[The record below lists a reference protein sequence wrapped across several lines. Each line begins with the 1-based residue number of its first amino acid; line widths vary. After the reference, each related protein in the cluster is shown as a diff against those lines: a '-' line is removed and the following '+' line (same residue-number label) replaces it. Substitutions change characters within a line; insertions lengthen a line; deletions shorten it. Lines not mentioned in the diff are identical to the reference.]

1 MNESKLISVYG
12 RVSTSNQEDQKT
24 IEAQLSEVRR
34 FAQEKGYTIVKEY
47 IDEGWSG
54 DILARPA
61 LDQLRH
67 DAKDKIWDAV
77 LIYDPDRLGRRLF
90 YQQIVIDELKQLGTE
105 ILFVTTPPV
114 LNAGDELMFGV
125 KGLFAQYEK
134 TKIAER
140 FRIGKVNRVK
150 NNHILL
156 AEAPYGYNYVP
167 NKGKRGN
174 VDYLAGHCEI
184 NEIEAQNVKE
194 IFNWVGNDH
203 LTLRAIVRKLQEL
216 GIKPRKSKR
225 GVWNT
230 STLSTLLR
238 NTTYIGKAH
247 YGASIAV
254 VPLKPLSKETYRK
267 NKKSSRKMRPE
278 ADWITISTPAIIDD
292 DLFFRAGKQL
302 KSNFELSSRNTKN
315 EYLLAGRI
323 WCTCGLRRAG
333 EGPQKGKHLYYR
345 CTDRVKSFPLASTC
359 KAKGLNA
366 RIVDEMVWSKTAEI
380 MSSPELLLEQSKRWL
395 SSNLETFKDLVVDV
409 EELRKEIDKLK
420 KQEDRYLNAYGSGA
434 INLEKY
440 KDCTASIK
448 EKIAANII
456 QINSVQNNGNIRSE
470 IHQPTIDE
478 INNFTQKVSQSL
490 YDLNFKAKK
499 AIINNVIDKVV
510 GTTDGLQ
517 VYGYIPVTSNIN
529 VFTEYRNGE
538 DTTQPSIPFSY
549 VLKIPPPLKT
559 GVDYGFKPLKISI

>member
-1 MNESKLISVYG
+1 MTESKLISVYG

-34 FAQEKGYTIVKEY
+34 FAQERGYTIVKEY

-90 YQQIVIDELKQLGTE
+90 YQQIVIDELKQIGKE

-114 LNAGDELMFGV
+114 INAGDELMFGV

-150 NNHILL
+150 NNQILL
-156 AEAPYGYNYVP
+156 SEAPYGYSYIP

-174 VDYLAGHCEI
+174 ADYLAGHCEI
-184 NEIEAQNVKE
+184 NATEAQIVKE

-203 LTLRAIVRKLQEL
+203 MTLRAIVRKLLEL
-216 GIKPRKSKR
+216 GIKPRKSTR

-247 YGASIAV
+247 YGASIAIA
-254 VPLKPLSKETYRK
+254 PIKPFSKETYRK
-267 NKKSSRKMRPE
+267 NKKTSRKMRPE
-278 ADWITISTPAIIDD
+278 VDWITISTPAIIDD
-292 DLFFRAGKQL
+292 DLFYRTGKQL

-345 CTDRVKSFPLASTC
+345 CTDRVKSFPLAPTC
-359 KAKGLNA
+359 KARGLNA
-366 RIVDEMVWSKTAEI
+366 RIVDEMIWNKTAEI

-395 SSNLETFKDLVVDV
+395 NGNLQTFQNSMVNV
-409 EELRKEIDKLK
+409 EELKYEIDKLK
-420 KQEDRYLNAYGSGA
+420 KQDDRYLNAYGSGA
-434 INLEKY
+434 INLETY
-440 KDCTASIK
+440 KDCTAPIK
-448 EKIAANII
+448 EKISQYII
-456 QINSVQNNGNIRSE
+456 QINSTQTNDNIKSE
-470 IHQPTIDE
+470 RCQPTIDE
-478 INNFTQKVSQSL
+478 INNFSQKVSQSL
-490 YDLNFKAKK
+490 KDLNFKAKK
-499 AIINNVIDKVV
+499 AIINNIIDKVV
-510 GTTDGLQ
+510 ETTEGLQ

-529 VFTEYRNGE
+529 VFTEHRNGVNTPRHE
-538 DTTQPSIPFSY
+538 GIQTNQGNIPIEFSITLP
-549 VLKIPPPLKT
+549 
-559 GVDYGFKPLKISI
+559 